1 MGSLNQP
8 LLGDTQGP
16 GEYGAGMDAIG
27 TLIILGATGDLTSR
41 LLLPGLG
48 RLLTDQPERRISLIG
63 ADLAPRDSQQ
73 WAEVVRAAFDSVDA
87 TGPAVEHVL
96 DHADYLLT
104 DASSK
109 EDLQQLLDSAT
120 GIPALYFALP
130 PAVTAQAIEAL
141 HQVDLPE
148 GAVLA
153 LEKPFGVDRPSAAQL
168 NRQLTALVGEDQ
180 IFRVD
185 HFLGKST
192 VLNILGLRF
201 ANYLFEPLLNRDHVA
216 KVEIVYDET
225 LGLENRAGYYDRAG
239 AMVDMIQS
247 HLLQVMA
254 LITMDAPQSVHAGDL
269 RATKTEALRAVRPF
283 AGNPVAAGRR
293 ARYTAGTVDDRSL
306 PSYSEEHGVDPARG
320 TETLAE
326 VTVESATWRWAG
338 VPFVLRSGKAVG
350 AARREIAITFR
361 DIPHL
366 PAGLDGRVE
375 PTVLRICL
383 GPDGMV
389 LELNVNGPG
398 DPFVL
403 DRGRLTTE
411 FGAGRLNPYGEVL
424 NGLLDRD
431 PSLSISGDAAE
442 HAWGIID
449 PIRTAWQAGQVP
461 LEEYP
466 AGSGGP
472 ENWRP

>member
-1 MGSLNQP
+1 
-8 LLGDTQGP
+8 
-16 GEYGAGMDAIG
+16 MDHTGTENIG
-27 TLIILGATGDLTSR
+27 TLVVLGATGDLTSR

-48 RLLTDQPERRISLIG
+48 RLLTEQPQRRLRLIG
-63 ADLAPRDSQQ
+63 ADLAPRDSRQ
-73 WAEVVRAAFDSVDA
+73 WAETVRAAFDGVDA
-87 TGPAVEHVL
+87 TGPAVDHVL
-96 DHADYLLT
+96 AHADYLVT
-104 DASSK
+104 DASSA
-109 EDLQQLLDSAT
+109 EDLQQVLASAT

-130 PAVTAQAIEAL
+130 PVVTAKAIEAL
-141 HQVDLPE
+141 REVVLPE
-148 GAVLA
+148 GTVLA
-153 LEKPFGVDRPSAAQL
+153 LEKPFGTDRASAAQL
-168 NRQLTALVGEDQ
+168 NRRLLALVDEGQ
-180 IFRVD
+180 VFRVD

-216 KVEIVYDET
+216 KVEIVYDEQ

-254 LITMDAPQSVHAGDL
+254 LVTMDAPQSVRAADL
-269 RATKTEALRAVRPF
+269 RAAKTEALRVVRPF
-283 AGNPVAAGRR
+283 AGDPVAAGRR
-293 ARYTAGTVDDRSL
+293 ARYTAGTIGDRNL
-306 PSYSEEHGVDPARG
+306 PSYVEEHGVDPARG

-326 VTVESATWRWAG
+326 LTLESTTWRWSG
-338 VPFVLRSGKAVG
+338 VPFTLRSGKAMG
-350 AARREIAITFR
+350 AARREIAITFH
-361 DIPHL
+361 DVPLL
-366 PAGLDGRVE
+366 PAGLDGHLE

-403 DRGRLTTE
+403 DRGWLTAD

-424 NGLLDRD
+424 HGLLDRD
-431 PSLSISGDAAE
+431 PSLSLSGEAAE
-442 HAWGIID
+442 HAWRVVD
-449 PIRTAWQAGQVP
+449 EIRAAWQSGQVP

-466 AGSGGP
+466 AGSDGA
-472 ENWRP
+472 ENGQS

>member
-1 MGSLNQP
+1 METTSTDRTSAEN
-8 LLGDTQGP
+8 T
-16 GEYGAGMDAIG
+16 GAGNTGMDSIG
-27 TLIILGATGDLTSR
+27 TLVVLGATGDLTSR

-48 RLLTDQPERRISLIG
+48 RLLTAQPQRRIHLIG

-73 WAEVVRAAFDSVDA
+73 WAETVRAAFDSVEA
-87 TGPAVEHVL
+87 TGPAVDHVL
-96 DHADYLLT
+96 AHAEYLVT
-104 DASSK
+104 DAASGQ
-109 EDLQQLLDSAT
+109 DLLQVLASAT

-130 PAVTAQAIEAL
+130 PAVTAQAIAAL
-141 HQVDLPE
+141 HEVALPE
-148 GAVLA
+148 GTVLA
-153 LEKPFGVDRPSAAQL
+153 LEKPFGVDRASAAVL
-168 NRQLTALVGEDQ
+168 NRQLASLVEEDQ
-180 IFRVD
+180 VFRVD

-216 KVEIVYDET
+216 KVEIVYDED

-239 AMVDMIQS
+239 AMIDMIQS

-254 LITMDAPQSVHAGDL
+254 LVTMDAPQSVHAADL
-269 RATKTEALRAVRPF
+269 RAAKTEALRAVRAF
-283 AGNPVAAGRR
+283 GGDPVTAGRR
-293 ARYTAGTVDDRSL
+293 ARYTDGTIGDRNL
-306 PSYSEEHGVDPARG
+306 PSYVEEHGVDPARG

-326 VTVESATWRWAG
+326 VTLESTTWRWSG
-338 VPFVLRSGKAVG
+338 VPFVLRSGKALG

-361 DIPHL
+361 AVPHL
-366 PAGLDGRVE
+366 PTGLEGHLE

-383 GPDGMV
+383 KPDAMV

-403 DRGRLTTE
+403 DRGRLTAD

-424 NGLLDRD
+424 HGILERD
-431 PSLSISGDAAE
+431 PSLSLSGEAAE
-442 HAWGIID
+442 HAWRVVD
-449 PIRTAWQAGQVP
+449 QIRSAWQSGQVP

-466 AGSGGP
+466 AGSSGP
-472 ENWRP
+472 LNWQT

>member
-1 MGSLNQP
+1 
-8 LLGDTQGP
+8 
-16 GEYGAGMDAIG
+16 MDNTGTENIG
-27 TLIILGATGDLTSR
+27 TLVVLGATGDLTSR

-48 RLLTDQPERRISLIG
+48 RLLTEQPERRISLIG
-63 ADLAPRDSQQ
+63 ADLAPRDSRQ
-73 WAEVVRAAFDSVDA
+73 WAETVRTAFDSVEA

-96 DHADYLLT
+96 GHADYLVT
-104 DASSK
+104 DVSSA
-109 EDLQQLLDSAT
+109 EDLQQVLASAE

-130 PAVTAQAIEAL
+130 PAVTAKAIEAL
-141 HQVDLPE
+141 HQVALPE
-148 GAVLA
+148 GTVLA
-153 LEKPFGVDRPSAAQL
+153 LEKPFGVDRASAAAL
-168 NRQLTALVGEDQ
+168 NRQLTSLVDEDQ
-180 IFRVD
+180 VFRVD

-192 VLNILGLRF
+192 VLNVLGLRF
-201 ANYLFEPLLNRDHVA
+201 ANYLFEPLFNRDHVA
-216 KVEIVYDET
+216 KVEIVYDEV

-254 LITMDAPQSVHAGDL
+254 LVTMDAPQSVHATDL
-269 RATKTEALRAVRPF
+269 RAAKTEALRAVRPF
-283 AGNPVAAGRR
+283 AGDPVAAGRR
-293 ARYTAGTVDDRSL
+293 ARYTAGTVGDRRL
-306 PSYSEEHGVDPARG
+306 PSYVDEHGVDTQRG

-326 VTVESATWRWAG
+326 LTLESTTWRWSG
-338 VPFVLRSGKAVG
+338 VPFTLRSGKALR

-361 DIPHL
+361 EVPHL
-366 PAGLDGRVE
+366 PVGLDGHLE

-383 GPDGMV
+383 GPDAMV

-403 DRGRLTTE
+403 DRGRLTAD

-424 NGLLDRD
+424 HGILDRD
-431 PSLSISGDAAE
+431 PSLSLSGEAAE

-449 PIRTAWQAGQVP
+449 QIRAAWQTGEVP

-466 AGSGGP
+466 AGSTGP
-472 ENWRP
+472 ARWASAGTTPQP